1 MDGGQSPRLVNDV
14 IPSGRAI
21 IAVWKTDR
29 RIMGRIVFA
38 AGVPHVGAILIG
50 IKRAGEQGERVK
62 QAFDRLRDEL
72 RAAKPDA
79 LIIFGS
85 DHFKSFFY
93 DLAPRFCIGVGAE
106 CGAWDEGVLSRDVV
120 ETFRVPVHQELACD
134 ILFKAVEK
142 GFDLNSAEE
151 LRLDHSFYSPIER
164 LTPEHDVPIVPIVIN
179 VAIAPRPSLR
189 RCYELGRAIGE
200 IIKTRWENERV
211 AIIGT
216 GGMSHTV
223 GVPEYGFINADLDRQ
238 FLGLLAT
245 NHVEEIL
252 DNWTQEFVEK
262 EGGNGMNEIRM
273 WLAMAGAVAGATGE
287 ILLYEAMQS
296 WGTGAG
302 LLRMNTNTAK
312 I

>member
-1 MDGGQSPRLVNDV
+1 
-14 IPSGRAI
+14 
-21 IAVWKTDR
+21 
-29 RIMGRIVFA
+29 MGRVVFA
-38 AGVPHVGAILIG
+38 AGVPHVGAILVG

-72 RAAKPDA
+72 CAAKPDA

-93 DLAPRFCIGVGAE
+93 NLVPRFCVGVGTE
-106 CGAWDEGVLSRDVV
+106 CGAWDEGVLSDVVV
-120 ETFRVPVHQELACD
+120 ETFRVPVHQELARD
-134 ILFKAVEK
+134 ILTKAVER

-164 LTPEHDVPIVPIVIN
+164 LTPEHDIPIVPLVVN

-189 RCYELGRAIGE
+189 RCYELGQAIGE
-200 IIKTRWENERV
+200 IIKGRRDDERIAV
-211 AIIGT
+211 IGT

-223 GVPEYGFINADLDRQ
+223 GVPEYGFINPELDRE
-238 FLGLLAT
+238 FLNLLAS
-245 NHVEEIL
+245 NRADEII
-252 DNWTQEFVEK
+252 DGWTQELIETK
-262 EGGNGMNEIRM
+262 GGNGMNEIRM
-273 WLAMAGAVAGATGE
+273 WLAMGGTVAGATGE
-287 ILLYEAMQS
+287 VLLYEAMKG

-302 LLRMNTNTAK
+302 LLRMNPETSN

>member
-1 MDGGQSPRLVNDV
+1 
-14 IPSGRAI
+14 
-21 IAVWKTDR
+21 
-29 RIMGRIVFA
+29 MGRIVFA

-72 RAAKPDA
+72 RAAKADA

-93 DLAPRFCIGVGAE
+93 NLVPRFCIGVGAE
-106 CGAWDEGVLSRDVV
+106 CAAWDEGVLSGDVA
-120 ETFRVPVHQELACD
+120 ETFRVPVHQDLARD
-134 ILFKAVEK
+134 ILAKVVEK
-142 GFDLNSAEE
+142 GFDLSSAEE

-164 LTPEHDVPIVPIVIN
+164 LTPEHDIPIVPIVLN
-179 VAIAPRPSLR
+179 VAIPPRPTLR

-200 IIKTRWENERV
+200 IIEGRNQSERV
-211 AIIGT
+211 AVIGT

-223 GVPEYGFINADLDRQ
+223 GVPEYGFINPELDRE
-238 FLGLLAT
+238 FLGLLAS
-245 NHVEEIL
+245 NRADEIIEH
-252 DNWTQEFVEK
+252 WTQEFIDTK
-262 EGGNGMNEIRM
+262 GGNGMNEIRM
-273 WLAMAGAVAGATGE
+273 WLAMAGTVAGATGE
-287 ILLYEAMQS
+287 VLLYEAIKH

-302 LLRMNTNTAK
+302 LLRMNAETAK

>member
-1 MDGGQSPRLVNDV
+1 
-14 IPSGRAI
+14 
-21 IAVWKTDR
+21 
-29 RIMGRIVFA
+29 MGRVVFA

-50 IKRAGEQGERVK
+50 IKKAGEQGERVK

-93 DLAPRFCIGVGAE
+93 NLVPRFCIGVGAE
-106 CGAWDEGVLSRDVV
+106 CDAWDEGVLSGDVAAN
-120 ETFRVPVHQELACD
+120 FHVPVHQELAWD
-134 ILFKAVEK
+134 ILAKAVDK

-164 LTPEHDVPIVPIVIN
+164 LTPEHDIPIVPIVFN
-179 VAIAPRPSLR
+179 VAIPPRPSLR
-189 RCYELGRAIGE
+189 RCYELGRTIGE
-200 IIKTRWENERV
+200 IIKGRGASERV
-211 AIIGT
+211 AVIGT

-223 GVPEYGFINADLDRQ
+223 GVPEYGLINPELDRE
-238 FLGLLAT
+238 FLDLLAS
-245 NHVEEIL
+245 NRAGEII
-252 DNWTQEFVEK
+252 DHWTQEFIDTK
-262 EGGNGMNEIRM
+262 GGNGMNEIRM
-273 WLAMAGAVAGATGE
+273 WLAMAGTVAGATGE
-287 ILLYEAMQS
+287 VVLYEAMKG

-302 LLRMNTNTAK
+302 LLRMNTETAT

>member
-1 MDGGQSPRLVNDV
+1 
-14 IPSGRAI
+14 
-21 IAVWKTDR
+21 
-29 RIMGRIVFA
+29 MGRVVFA
-38 AGVPHVGAILIG
+38 AGVPHVGAILVG

-93 DLAPRFCIGVGAE
+93 NLVPRFCVGVGAE
-106 CGAWDEGVLSRDVV
+106 CGAWDEGVLSGDVV
-120 ETFRVPVHQELACD
+120 ETFRVPVHQDLAGD
-134 ILFKAVEK
+134 ILTKAVER

-164 LTPEHDVPIVPIVIN
+164 LTPEHDIPIVPIVVN
-179 VAIAPRPSLR
+179 VTIAPRPSLR

-200 IIKTRWENERV
+200 IIKTRRDDERV
-211 AIIGT
+211 AVIGT

-223 GVPEYGFINADLDRQ
+223 GVPEYGFINPKLDRE
-238 FLGLLAT
+238 FLNLLAS
-245 NHVEEIL
+245 NRANEII
-252 DNWTQEFVEK
+252 DGWTQELIETK
-262 EGGNGMNEIRM
+262 GGNGMNEIRM
-273 WLAMAGAVAGATGE
+273 WLAMAGTVAGATGE
-287 ILLYEAMQS
+287 VLLYEAMMG

-302 LLRMNTNTAK
+302 LLRMNPETSN